1 MRTDDHGCW
10 VLVAPRSRL
19 PQLDPLVELRSA
31 SRPVRVIARDD
42 PPVADEWARLVPG
55 GAAGVLLVGDRRR
68 SPGRVTERPFVRA
81 ADGGW
86 VPVGWLPAARDLS
99 AYVGAAAAVSGRRD
113 RSPVAVLGQRSPRY
127 QKLSERLVH
136 HLGDLP
142 SLRWGAER
150 MTREDLVAGLGLGL
164 GVAVYL
170 GHGRPSGW
178 AAYRGMRAAH
188 LSGLSSPL
196 GALLSL
202 TCWTAS
208 RRGVG
213 TSFSE
218 QVVLQGTATA
228 AVGAIRPVLHLDNTR
243 IVVALA
249 AALRGP
255 APDVATLL
263 RAMLLAGGAPTAEA
277 SSYRLIGDPLAS
289 LSGAENVLSRAG
301 AVFAPAPDQLPTP
314 LEAVR

>member
-1 MRTDDHGCW
+1 MVLDDQGCW

-31 SRPVRVIARDD
+31 SRPVRVIARDE
-42 PPVADEWARLVPG
+42 PPAADEWAHLVPG
-55 GAAGVLLVGDRRR
+55 GSSGVLLVGDRRR
-68 SPGRVTERPFVRA
+68 SPARVTDRPFVRA

-99 AYVGAAAAVSGRRD
+99 AYVDAACTVAGRHD

-136 HLGDLP
+136 HLGDVP
-142 SLRWGAER
+142 SVRWGAER
-150 MTREDLVAGLGLGL
+150 VTREDLVAGLGLGL
-164 GVAVYL
+164 GTAVYL

-178 AAYRGMRAAH
+178 AAYRGLRAAH
-188 LSGLSSPL
+188 LEVSSPL

-218 QVVLQGTATA
+218 QVVLQGTAAA

-255 APDVATLL
+255 APDVGSLL
-263 RAMLLAGGAPTAEA
+263 RAMLLADGAPTAEA
-277 SSYRLIGDPLAS
+277 ASYRLVGDPLAS
-289 LSGAENVLSRAG
+289 LSGADDVLARAG
-301 AVFAPAPDQLPTP
+301 AVFAPAPDHLPTP

>member
-1 MRTDDHGCW
+1 MTD
-10 VLVAPRSRL
+10 
-19 PQLDPLVELRSA
+19 
-31 SRPVRVIARDD
+31 
-42 PPVADEWARLVPG
+42 
-55 GAAGVLLVGDRRR
+55 
-68 SPGRVTERPFVRA
+68 RPFVRV
-81 ADGGW
+81 ADGGS
-86 VPVGWLPAARDLS
+86 VSVGWLPAACDLS
-99 AYVGAAAAVSGRRD
+99 AYVEAACAVAGRLD

-127 QKLSERLVH
+127 QKLSERLVTIWATYPASA
-136 HLGDLP
+136 GGRSGSPGRTWSPGWASASAPP
-142 SLRWGAER
+142 S
-150 MTREDLVAGLGLGL
+150 T
-164 GVAVYL
+164 

-178 AAYRGMRAAH
+178 AAYRGLWAGT
-188 LSGLSSPL
+188 SGVASPL

-218 QVVLQGTATA
+218 QVVLQGTAAA

-255 APDVATLL
+255 APDVASLL
-263 RAMLLAGGAPTAEA
+263 RAMLLAEGAPTAEA
-277 SSYRLIGDPLAS
+277 ASYRLVGDPRITV
-289 LSGAENVLSRAG
+289 GCGRRARSCG
-301 AVFAPAPDQLPTP
+301 RGLRTRSDHLPMP

>member
-1 MRTDDHGCW
+1 MLAVDHGCW

-19 PQLDPLVELRSA
+19 PQLDPFVGLRSA
-31 SRPVRVIARDD
+31 TRPVRVIARDD
-42 PPVADEWARLVPG
+42 PPAADEWPLLVPG
-55 GAAGVLLVGDRRR
+55 GSSGVLLVGDRRR
-68 SPGRVTERPFVRA
+68 SPARVTDRPFVRA

-86 VPVGWLPAARDLS
+86 VPAGWLPAARDLT
-99 AYVGAAAAVSGRRD
+99 AYVEAAVAVAGRRD
-113 RSPVAVLGQRSPRY
+113 PAPVAVLGQRSPRY
-127 QKLSERLVH
+127 QKLSERLIH

-142 SLRWGAER
+142 SVRWGAER
-150 MTREDLVAGLGLGL
+150 VTREDLVAALGLGL

-170 GHGRPSGW
+170 GHGRPTGW
-178 AAYRGMRAAH
+178 AAYRGLRAAH
-188 LSGLSSPL
+188 LGLSSPL

-213 TSFSE
+213 TSFCE
-218 QVVLQGTATA
+218 QVVLQGAAAA

-255 APDVATLL
+255 APDVGSLL
-263 RAMLLAGGAPTAEA
+263 RAMLLTDGVPTAEA
-277 SSYRLIGDPLAS
+277 ASYRLVGDPLAS
-289 LSGAENVLSRAG
+289 LAGADDVLTRAR
-301 AVFAPAPDQLPTP
+301 AVFAPAPDHLPTP
-314 LEAVR
+314 LEAVT